1 MTTHAKEPGA
11 TPSSEANSWWALNAT
26 ADIWKRFG
34 PHIRDCETMSEMA
47 KIIEAHNNFTPK
59 NGSVVSGRRA
69 VELLDDLQE
78 KRAAAEREL
87 TALRATAEQL
97 ARALAETLPTVR
109 LVLREMRSMNDERS
123 LNLTNKV
130 ATAEDALTAA
140 RELKLLP

>member
-1 MTTHAKEPGA
+1 MMLENYQST
-11 TPSSEANSWWALNAT
+11 
-26 ADIWKRFG
+26 I
-34 PHIRDCETMSEMA
+34 EM
-47 KIIEAHNNFTPK
+47 
-59 NGSVVSGRRA
+59 
-69 VELLDDLQE
+69 LQ
-78 KRAAAEREL
+78 REL